1 MSPAD
6 FLKGFIAVWLAASGL
21 LIGYRLLVGRINLA
35 GVLTVDGESFS
46 PSRLQL
52 LVATVSGLA
61 AYATASLN
69 AHAMVPVQNDL
80 VALFAL
86 SHASYIGPKAYRAF
100 FSHSQ

>member
-6 FLKGFIAVWLAASGL
+6 FLKGFIAVWLAACSA
-21 LIGYRLLVGRINLA
+21 LIGYRLLVGRINLG
-35 GVLTVDGESFS
+35 GVLTVDGKRFS

-61 AYATASLN
+61 AYATASLS
-69 AHAMVPVQNDL
+69 AQTMLSVQNEL

-86 SHASYIGPKAYRAF
+86 SHASYLGPKAYRAF
-100 FSHSQ
+100 FGHSQ